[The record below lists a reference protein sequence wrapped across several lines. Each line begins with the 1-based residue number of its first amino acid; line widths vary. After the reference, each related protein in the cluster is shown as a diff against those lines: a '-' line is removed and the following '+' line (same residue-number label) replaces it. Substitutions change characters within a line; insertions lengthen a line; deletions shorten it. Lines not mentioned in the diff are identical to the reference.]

1 MNRSYFRKVRGYGQ
15 QLAAA
20 SAMNVNKVS
29 GLLIV
34 VVGDRISW
42 PSYSASE
49 TTVLVKNVLGIF
61 TVGIVALLTSDSCF
75 SFRATIAFLLTIG
88 FSLNK
93 ILNICPLNSVIDL
106 KSLDL
111 NMKKKAS
118 SLRAFDWYQEWNL
131 VLEGKVLLRNCLLR
145 KFCLLRIYDDSNILN
160 QAIGRTIKQSALRV
174 AIPLRS
180 ELQALAINA
189 FLCTDFPARNSLKE
203 TPIRL
208 NFFAFP

>member
-118 SLRAFDWYQEWNL
+118 SLRAFDWYQE
-131 VLEGKVLLRNCLLR
+131 
-145 KFCLLRIYDDSNILN
+145 
-160 QAIGRTIKQSALRV
+160 
-174 AIPLRS
+174 
-180 ELQALAINA
+180 
-189 FLCTDFPARNSLKE
+189 
-203 TPIRL
+203 
-208 NFFAFP
+208 